1 MPAGSSSRAE
11 RAAFIV
17 LATAVFAYV
26 TARAVRVPVVHDEA
40 MTFFLYVEPGKFLP
54 FFSHWD
60 AGNHL
65 LSTAFGWLSW
75 SVFGM
80 HTWALRLPN
89 VLAFILFA
97 HYGWKWAGRLSVPLV
112 RWCFL
117 SAWLLMPFLLDF
129 FSLFRG
135 YGLAMAFWAMALYEL
150 SGLLERWSL
159 QRLSALLAAMAC
171 ATYCALSLLPL
182 WAMVLG
188 GTALKSLGQ
197 RQRGK
202 ALLLWLVL
210 GAAPFLLA
218 AAYIRALSLG
228 GALYYGVDGILS
240 GTLPS
245 LLNTMLGAS
254 SSLLVGLL
262 VLLFLLGAGVA
273 GACVRRRERSFQAWA
288 MAIGAGFLLFDVVVR
303 EALHRWN
310 GTPFPEDR
318 TALQWVLLF
327 LLLIAFAADR
337 LARVRPGWQWSA
349 VLLLA
354 LPVRTLATA
363 NLRTT
368 VYWPEQAIPKTIF
381 HAVDSLQRSSS
392 RMLTIGA
399 YHQMPACW
407 GFGLREQGLALNAV
421 DVSEFPHG
429 GEDLLLI
436 NPRKDTVP
444 AGYREVAQAPSGHLV
459 LAARNNAWNTSLVLD
474 TVLPPLHADA
484 EFRELWHPPVSSV
497 QGKSFLVRL
506 DLSLIPEMEPITG
519 DLAVVTDAPGT
530 GQHDDHVLIQFMRSP
545 GRSDSIHTLRH
556 IPAVPMDATR
566 TVVFLWNPAHLP
578 YSSSGRMRIY
588 LVDEKNANAHP

>member
-117 SAWLLMPFLLDF
+117 SAWLLMPFLLGF
-129 FSLFRG
+129 FALFRG

-150 SGLLERWSL
+150 CALLETASIK
-159 QRLSALLAAMAC
+159 RLVAVLVASAC
-171 ATYCALSLLPL
+171 ASYASLSLLTL
-182 WAMVLG
+182 WAVVLAI
-188 GTALKSLGQ
+188 TAIIILRSPLPRKAIAAWVALGP
-197 RQRGK
+197 
-202 ALLLWLVL
+202 V
-210 GAAPFLLA
+210 PFLVA
-218 AAYIRALSLG
+218 AAYLQQLSQRG
-228 GALYYGVDGILS
+228 NLYYGVDGILS

-254 SSLLVGLL
+254 SSLLVGFL

-349 VLLLA
+349 VLLLV

-429 GEDLLLI
+429 GGDLLLI

-444 AGYREVAQAPSGHLV
+444 AGYREVVQAPSGHLV

-474 TVLPPLHADA
+474 SVLPLVQGEA
-484 EFRELWHPPVSSV
+484 EFRELWHPPISSV
-497 QGKSFLVRL
+497 QGKAFLVRL

-588 LVDEKNANAHP
+588 SVEDHHGHAHP